1 MNPFGRRLFQLPH
14 EITESMG
21 RLEANKQMD
30 VIFDSS
36 KSLGD
41 SIQTS
46 NGASDVLMKPV
57 DPSIGDPWFAKF
69 SAECDVVVEAGEC

>member
-14 EITESMG
+14 EIAESMG
-21 RLEANKQMD
+21 RLEANKQVD

-36 KSLGD
+36 NSLGH
-41 SIQTS
+41 SIETS

-57 DPSIGDPWFAKF
+57 DPSVCDPWFAKF
-69 SAECDVVVEAGEC
+69 SAERDVVMEAGEC